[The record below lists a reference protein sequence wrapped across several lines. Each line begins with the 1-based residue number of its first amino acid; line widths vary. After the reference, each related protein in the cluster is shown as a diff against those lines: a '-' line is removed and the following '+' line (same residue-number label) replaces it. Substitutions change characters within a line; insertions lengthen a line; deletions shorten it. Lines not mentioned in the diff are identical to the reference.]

1 MAEEVRSAA
10 VEEKPPTIGKEDA
23 EPKACDALAA
33 TAARPEEKENVC
45 VSSSENVQEVK
56 EGGTTLPLLPSPA
69 RKKRGPPKEPKEQ
82 CSVCLR
88 YYSLKRVVPGG
99 HANCVPPVAKEKTIK
114 AEGGQRPAALPAPP
128 PPPPPPPEDDRNHS
142 VASMSSSFVKN
153 AEGGSEGGSDRAVD
167 SGPHISRQDVVRFL
181 AAERMNRHA
190 RKRERWHQQMFG

>member
-1 MAEEVRSAA
+1 MGRP

-23 EPKACDALAA
+23 EPKACEALAA

-56 EGGTTLPLLPSPA
+56 EGGTTPPSLPSPP

-114 AEGGQRPAALPAPP
+114 EEHALPAPP
-128 PPPPPPPEDDRNHS
+128 PPPPPEDHRNHS

-153 AEGGSEGGSDRAVD
+153 AD
-167 SGPHISRQDVVRFL
+167 SGHQPNISRQDVVRFL